1 MSRCKDKHGNIFT
14 SRCQT
19 LVNTVNCHG
28 VMGAGIA
35 LEFKLRYPRMFTE
48 YEDRCR
54 DGEMRI
60 GSLWLYNPDAESQAS
75 GPSRRPE
82 GEKWVLNFPTK
93 KHWRHPSRIEYLD
106 RGLEAFLRS
115 YRDMGITSIAFP
127 LLGATNGGIPE
138 EESLEIMKRHL
149 DRCEIPVEIY
159 RYDPRARDDLYGR
172 FKEALESKSDDEV
185 SRESGLRR
193 HSVAQIREAVRRE
206 DINSLSRLAAV
217 KGIGGRTLERSFGYL
232 LAMKATPGEGVPDGE
247 QAAVWERGD
256 GQAAEGEGGEKQAA
270 GLAARSHRDPQPHV
284 DHIEQ
289 LGPAFLTRPA
299 EHEPAGEKQ

>member
-1 MSRCKDKHGNIFT
+1 
-14 SRCQT
+14 
-19 LVNTVNCHG
+19 
-28 VMGAGIA
+28 MGAGIA

-60 GSLWLYNPDAESQAS
+60 GSLWLYNPNAESRTS
-75 GPSRRPE
+75 EPSRRPE
-82 GEKWVLNFPTK
+82 GEEWVLNFPTK

-138 EESLEIMKRHL
+138 EESLRIMKRHL
-149 DRCEIPVEIY
+149 DQCEIPVEIY
-159 RYDPRARDDLYGR
+159 RYDPDARDDLYGR
-172 FKEALESKSDDEV
+172 FKDELESRSDDEI

-193 HSVAQIREAVRRE
+193 HSVARIREAVRRE

-217 KGIGGRTLERSFGYL
+217 KGIGGRTLQRSFSYL
-232 LAMKATPGEGVPDGE
+232 LAMKTTPSAPEPEDE
-247 QAAVWERGD
+247 QASDV
-256 GQAAEGEGGEKQAA
+256 
-270 GLAARSHRDPQPHV
+270 AARSHRDPQPHV

-289 LGPAFLTRPA
+289 LGSAFLMRPA
-299 EHEPAGEKQ
+299 GHDPAGEKP

>member
-1 MSRCKDKHGNIFT
+1 MSRCTVKHGNIFT

-48 YEDRCR
+48 YENRCR
-54 DGEMRI
+54 DGKIRI
-60 GSLWLYNPDAESQAS
+60 GSLWLYKPIAESRAG
-75 GPSRRPE
+75 GPSRCPE
-82 GEKWVLNFPTK
+82 DEKWVLNFPTK

-106 RGLEAFLRS
+106 RGLEAFLRT

-127 LLGATNGGIPE
+127 MLGATNGRIPE
-138 EESLEIMKRHL
+138 DESLETMKRHL
-149 DRCEIPVEIY
+149 DQCEIPVEIY

-172 FKEALESKSDDEV
+172 FRDALENRSDDEI

-193 HSVAQIREAVRRE
+193 HSVARIREAVARQ

-217 KGIGGRTLERSFGYL
+217 KGIGGRTLERSFSYL
-232 LAMKATPGEGVPDGE
+232 LATKATPRE
-247 QAAVWERGD
+247 WEPED
-256 GQAAEGEGGEKQAA
+256 EHASD
-270 GLAARSHRDPQPHV
+270 LAARSHRDPQPHV

-289 LGPAFLTRPA
+289 LGSAFLTRHA
-299 EHEPAGEKQ
+299 GHDTAGEKP

>member
-1 MSRCKDKHGNIFT
+1 MSRCEIKHGNIFT

-35 LEFKLRYPRMFTE
+35 LEFKLRYPQMFTE
-48 YEDRCR
+48 YENRCR
-54 DGEMRI
+54 DDEIRI
-60 GSLWLYNPDAESQAS
+60 GSLWLYKPIAKSQAS

-82 GEKWVLNFPTK
+82 DEKWVLNFPTK
-93 KHWRHPSRIEYLD
+93 KHWRQPSRIEYLD
-106 RGLEAFLRS
+106 LGLKTFVRT
-115 YRDMGITSIAFP
+115 YRDRGITSIAFP
-127 LLGATNGGIPE
+127 VLGATNGGIPE
-138 EESLEIMKRHL
+138 DKSLETMKRHL
-149 DRCEIPVEIY
+149 DQCEVPVEIY

-172 FKEALESKSDDEV
+172 FRDALESKSDDEI

-193 HSVAQIREAVRRE
+193 HSVARIREAVARQ

-217 KGIGGRTLERSFGYL
+217 KGIGGRTLERSFSYL
-232 LAMKATPGEGVPDGE
+232 LAMKPTPSE
-247 QAAVWERGD
+247 WEPED
-256 GQAAEGEGGEKQAA
+256 EHASD
-270 GLAARSHRDPQPHV
+270 LAARPHQDRQPHV

-299 EHEPAGEKQ
+299 GHDPTGEESGDETDRRSGTGREPR